1 MFARLGYGAHIG
13 EDGLPR
19 KIELWNESGCAIM
32 NLKMF

>member
-1 MFARLGYGAHIG
+1 MAPILGRMA
-13 EDGLPR
+13 LSR